1 MNIGVYGSNLSNEDR
16 PFVENF
22 ILTLI
27 ERGHKLSIY
36 ITFSELLPFEIRSHS
51 MVSSLKYP
59 QEIEDHELDFFV
71 SLGGDGTM
79 LRASIFSY
87 RHNLPV
93 LGINLGRLGFLA
105 SIEKDDA
112 LDAIEDIENDR
123 YYIEER
129 ALLHLESS
137 PGLFGDSPVAL
148 NDFTVFKRDTS
159 SMIAI
164 HAFINGEFLNT
175 YWSDGLIISTPT
187 GSTGYSLSCGG
198 PIVFPGSGN
207 FILTPVATHNL
218 NVRPLVIKDD
228 SVISLELE
236 GRTNSFLCSMD
247 SRFERINGSYQVAIR
262 RSEFSSRI
270 MHLKDYSFAE
280 TLRKKLNWGVDKRS
294 LK

>member
-1 MNIGVYGSNLSNEDR
+1 MSNEDR
-16 PFVENF
+16 PFVEEF
-22 ILTLI
+22 IRSLI
-27 ERGHKLSIY
+27 DRGHHLSVY
-36 ITFSELLPFEIRSHS
+36 TTFSELLPFDIRNHS
-51 MVSSLKYP
+51 SMRSLRNYHDIKD
-59 QEIEDHELDFFV
+59 QELEFLI

-87 RHNLPV
+87 RQNLPV

-105 SIEKDDA
+105 SIEKGDA
-112 LDAIEDIENDR
+112 LSAIEDIENDR
-123 YYIEER
+123 YFVEER

-137 PGLFGDSPVAL
+137 PNLFGDSPVAL

-228 SVISLELE
+228 VVISLELE

-247 SRFERINGSYQVAIR
+247 SRFERINGNYDLAIR
-262 RSEFSSRI
+262 KSEYSSKI
-270 MHLKDYSFAE
+270 IHLKDYSFAE
-280 TLRKKLNWGVDKRS
+280 TLRKKLHWGVDKRS